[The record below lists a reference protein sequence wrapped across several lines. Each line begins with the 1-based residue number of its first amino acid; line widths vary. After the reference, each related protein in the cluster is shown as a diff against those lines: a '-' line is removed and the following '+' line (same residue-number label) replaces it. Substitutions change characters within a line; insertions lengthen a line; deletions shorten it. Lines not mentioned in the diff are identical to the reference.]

1 MNLVTHAENY
11 IAEKHLSRNPVYS
24 AVRFSK
30 IMGDLPVDQITTEQM
45 KVFRQKCDGLS
56 MGAWNI
62 RNTLKDVRMLVRAA
76 GNYIDIEAIRQPD
89 PDPKP
94 ISFDAIESIWPHL
107 EQWSRQWLVLS
118 YWCGMRLA
126 DSIRFQKSI
135 TAQTKAIQWAAQ
147 KTGRR
152 HKAPMMPWLVP
163 FLKPVT
169 LPYKTN
175 MDWSKVIVRNEI
187 QRVCSAANIDAF
199 EPSQVRDTSLREW
212 CRADFHVGQ
221 VMHGCKMSVI
231 KHYVDILDIV
241 EPVAPRVRVPVCFG
255 GSSEAQ
261 PESELVASFRKL
273 DPQAKDLVLMT
284 AQRMI
289 R

>member
-1 MNLVTHAENY
+1 MNLVNHAENY
-11 IAEKHLSRNPVYS
+11 VSERHLSRNPVYS
-24 AVRFSK
+24 AARFSK

-45 KVFRQKCDGLS
+45 KVFRQKCDGLK
-56 MGAWNI
+56 MGAWNV

-76 GNYIDIEAIRQPD
+76 GYSIDIETIRQPD

-94 ISFDAIESIWPHL
+94 IAFDTIEAIWPHL

-135 TAQTKAIQWAAQ
+135 TAGTKAIQWAAK
-147 KTGRR
+147 KTGRK
-152 HKAPMMPWLVP
+152 HKAPVMPWLVP

-169 LPYKTN
+169 LPYKSN
-175 MDWSKVIVRNEI
+175 MDWSKVLVRNEI

-199 EPSQVRDTSLREW
+199 EPSQVRDTSFREW
-212 CRADFHVGQ
+212 CRADFYVGQ
-221 VMHGCKMSVI
+221 VHHGCKLGVI
-231 KHYVDILDIV
+231 SHYVDVLDIL

-261 PESELVASFRKL
+261 PESELVANFRKL

>member
-126 DSIRFQKSI
+126 DSIRFQQSI
-135 TAQTKAIQWAAQ
+135 TAGTKAIQWAAQ

-187 QRVCSAANIDAF
+187 QRVCTAANIDAF

-261 PESELVASFRKL
+261 PETELVANFRKL